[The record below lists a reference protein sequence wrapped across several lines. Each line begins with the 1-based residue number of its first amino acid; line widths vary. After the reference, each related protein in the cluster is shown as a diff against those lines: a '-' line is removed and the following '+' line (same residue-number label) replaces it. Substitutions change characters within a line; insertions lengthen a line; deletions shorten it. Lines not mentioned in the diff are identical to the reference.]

1 MPPSS
6 VPDLALAR
14 AGVAGA
20 RVWVLSDG
28 KAGDEVQCLGVA
40 ERLGLEPELRRVK
53 PRAPYLWLMP
63 WGGIDPAEAPGRPGS
78 PLAGPLPDIAIASGR
93 RTASYLRKVKAL
105 SGGRC
110 FTVFLKDPRCGAGTA
125 DFLWVPEHDRLRGAN
140 VLATLTSPHRISPER
155 LAAARTNPP
164 YGLDRLPGPRVA
176 VLIGGD
182 SAHHRF
188 TPGDIATL
196 LAHCTRLAETGAT
209 LMATASRRTP
219 PALAGALTEL
229 VRGSGGFFWDGTGEN
244 PYIALLALADAVVVT
259 ADSVNMA
266 GEAAA
271 TGKPVLL
278 FEPSGGSDKIT
289 RFLRQ
294 LERAGVVH
302 RFDGTIAGSPYQPI
316 DSTPAI
322 AAELAR
328 RYLLHRRALS

>member
-1 MPPSS
+1 
-6 VPDLALAR
+6 
-14 AGVAGA
+14 
-20 RVWVLSDG
+20 
-28 KAGDEVQCLGVA
+28 
-40 ERLGLEPELRRVK
+40 
-53 PRAPYLWLMP
+53 
-63 WGGIDPAEAPGRPGS
+63 
-78 PLAGPLPDIAIASGR
+78 
-93 RTASYLRKVKAL
+93 
-105 SGGRC
+105 
-110 FTVFLKDPRCGAGTA
+110 
-125 DFLWVPEHDRLRGAN
+125 
-140 VLATLTSPHRISPER
+140 
-155 LAAARTNPP
+155 
-164 YGLDRLPGPRVA
+164 
-176 VLIGGD
+176 
-182 SAHHRF
+182 
-188 TPGDIATL
+188 
-196 LAHCTRLAETGAT
+196 
-209 LMATASRRTP
+209 MATASRRTP